1 VAARLMLV
9 DDHPVVR
16 QGLSSFLELQQDLQV
31 VAEAGSLAEA
41 RRLAGENRLD
51 LVLLDLQL
59 PDGNG
64 LTLIPELLALPEAP
78 RVLVLTSF
86 LDEDFVREAVKR
98 GASGYLLKH
107 AGTGLLLDGVRA
119 ALRGELPLDPGAVR
133 LLARPRQDPLSP
145 LTAREREALTLLAE
159 GLSNRGIA
167 GRMGVSEKTVKAHLG
182 NVFAKLGVRD
192 RTQAALWAKDQGL

>member
-1 VAARLMLV
+1 MVARLMLV

-16 QGLSSFLELQQDLQV
+16 QGLGSFLAVQNDLQV
-31 VAEAGSLAEA
+31 VAEAGSLADALEIA
-41 RRLAGENRLD
+41 RTTRID

-64 LTLIPELLALPEAP
+64 LTLIPELLALPEPP

-86 LDEDFVREAVKR
+86 LEEDYVREAVRR

-107 AGTGLLLDGVRA
+107 AGTTLLLDGVRS
-119 ALRGELPLDPGAVR
+119 ALRGELPLDPMAVR
-133 LLARPRQDPLSP
+133 LLASPGRDQLEP
-145 LTAREREALTLLAE
+145 LTSREREVLTLLTQ

-167 GRMGVSEKTVKAHLG
+167 ERLGVREKTVKAHLG

-192 RTQAALWAKDQGL
+192 RTQAALWAKERGL

>member
-1 VAARLMLV
+1 MLV

-16 QGLSSFLELQQDLQV
+16 QGLVSFLELQGDLQV
-31 VAEAGSLAEA
+31 VAEAGTLAEA
-41 RRLAGENRLD
+41 RRTAAETRLD

-64 LTLIPELLALPEAP
+64 LTLIPELLALAEPP

-86 LDEDFVREAVKR
+86 LDEDFVREAVQR
-98 GASGYLLKH
+98 GASGFLLKH
-107 AGTGLLLDGVRA
+107 AGTGTLVDGVRA

-133 LLARPRQDPLSP
+133 LLARPREDALAP
-145 LTAREREALTLLAE
+145 LTAREREALALLTE

-167 GRMGVSEKTVKAHLG
+167 GRMGVSEKTVKSHLG
-182 NVFAKLGVRD
+182 NVFAKLGVHD
-192 RTQAALWAKDQGL
+192 RTQAALWAKERGL